1 VKLGPGQLHSTHDM
15 EALMQPNRPLRK
27 SIKFSLPLLLLALP
41 GMAYLIINNYIPM
54 LGIIIAFKK
63 MDYAKGIL
71 ASNWIGLSNF
81 RFLFSTPDA
90 WVMTRNTLLY
100 NLAFIVVG
108 TVLAIGLA
116 IMMFE
121 ITGHFF
127 ARYFQGMYLLPNLIS
142 MVVVSYVVF
151 AFLNAD
157 TGLLP
162 KSVFPV
168 LKMQDI
174 NFYTS
179 PGYWPVI
186 LLIVFLWKNTGY
198 ASIIYLASIAG
209 IDSTIYEAAR
219 IDGAGKWDQIRYI
232 PLPSLKPTIIIL
244 FLFSV
249 GRMMYSDFGL
259 FYQVTMNSGALY
271 STTQTIDT
279 YVYRGLMQLGNI
291 GMASAAGVY
300 QSVIGFILILGAN
313 YLVKKINPEDAL
325 F

>member
-1 VKLGPGQLHSTHDM
+1 
-15 EALMQPNRPLRK
+15 MQSKRSFIQ
-27 SIKFSLPLLLLALP
+27 SIRYTLPLLLLALP
-41 GMAYLIINNYIPM
+41 GMIYLIINNYIPM

-81 RFLFSTPDA
+81 KFLFSTPDA

-100 NLAFIVVG
+100 NLAFIIIG
-108 TVLAIGLA
+108 TVFAIGLS
-116 IMMFE
+116 IMMNE
-121 ITGHFF
+121 VTGFFF
-127 ARYFQGMYLLPNLIS
+127 AKYFQGTFLLPNLIS
-142 MVVVSYVVF
+142 MVVVSYLVF

-157 TGLLP
+157 TGLFP
-162 KSVFPV
+162 KSVFPA
-168 LKMQDI
+168 LSIPDI
-174 NFYTS
+174 NFYTA
-179 PGYWPVI
+179 PGYWPLI
-186 LLIVFLWKNTGY
+186 LLIVFIWKNTGY
-198 ASIIYLASIAG
+198 ASIIYLSSIAG
-209 IDSTIYEAAR
+209 IDKTIYEAAR
-219 IDGAGKWDQIRYI
+219 IDGATKWDQIRLITI
-232 PLPSLKPTIIIL
+232 PLLKPTIIIL

-279 YVYRGLMQLGNI
+279 YVYRGLMQLNNI

-300 QSVIGFILILGAN
+300 QSVIGFILVLGAN
-313 YLVKKINPEDAL
+313 FLVRKINPENAL

>member
-1 VKLGPGQLHSTHDM
+1 
-15 EALMQPNRPLRK
+15 MQPNRPQRK

-100 NLAFIVVG
+100 NLAFIVIG
-108 TVLAIGLA
+108 TILAIGLA

-162 KSVFPV
+162 KSIFPV

-198 ASIIYLASIAG
+198 ASIIYLAGIAG

-219 IDGAGKWDQIRYI
+219 IDGASKWDQIRYI
-232 PLPSLKPTIIIL
+232 TLPSLKPTIIIL

>member
-1 VKLGPGQLHSTHDM
+1 MRPKRPF
-15 EALMQPNRPLRK
+15 MQ
-27 SIKFSLPLLLLALP
+27 SIRYALPLLLLALP
-41 GMAYLIINNYIPM
+41 GMVYLIINNYIPM

-81 RFLFSTPDA
+81 KFLFSTPDA

-100 NLAFIVVG
+100 NLAFIVIG
-108 TVLAIGLA
+108 TIFAIGLA
-116 IMMFE
+116 IMMNE
-121 ITGHFF
+121 VTGFFF
-127 ARYFQGMYLLPNLIS
+127 AKYFQGTFLLPNLIS
-142 MVVVSYVVF
+142 MVVVSYLVF

-157 TGLLP
+157 TGLFP
-162 KSVFPV
+162 KSIFPS
-168 LKMQDI
+168 LNIPDI

-179 PGYWPVI
+179 PGYWPLI

-198 ASIIYLASIAG
+198 ASIIYLSSIAG
-209 IDSTIYEAAR
+209 IDKTIYEAAR
-219 IDGAGKWDQIRYI
+219 IDGATKWDQIRLI
-232 PLPSLKPTIIIL
+232 TLPLLKPTIIIL

-279 YVYRGLMQLGNI
+279 YVYRGLMQLNNI

-300 QSVIGFILILGAN
+300 QSVIGFILVLGAN
-313 YLVKKINPEDAL
+313 FVVRKINPDNAL

>member
-1 VKLGPGQLHSTHDM
+1 MHLKRSFLQSFRQT
-15 EALMQPNRPLRK
+15 
-27 SIKFSLPLLLLALP
+27 LPLLLLTLP
-41 GMAYLIINNYIPM
+41 GMVYLLINNYIPM

-81 RFLFSTPDA
+81 KFLFSTPDA

-100 NLAFIVVG
+100 NLAFIVIG
-108 TVLAIGLA
+108 TVFAIGLA
-116 IMMFE
+116 LMMNE
-121 ITGHFF
+121 ITGYFF
-127 ARYFQGMYLLPNLIS
+127 AKYFQGTFLLPNLIS
-142 MVVVSYVVF
+142 MVVVSYLVF

-157 TGLLP
+157 TGLFP
-162 KSVFPV
+162 KSIFPA
-168 LKMQDI
+168 LNIQEI

-179 PGYWPVI
+179 PGYWPII

-209 IDSTIYEAAR
+209 IDKTIYEAAR
-219 IDGAGKWDQIRYI
+219 IDGASKWDQIRLI
-232 PLPSLKPTIIIL
+232 TLPLLKPTIIIL
-244 FLFSV
+244 FLFSI

-279 YVYRGLMQLGNI
+279 YVYRGLMQLNNI

-300 QSVIGFILILGAN
+300 QSVIGFILVLGAN
-313 YLVKKINPEDAL
+313 FLVRKINPENAL

>member
-1 VKLGPGQLHSTHDM
+1 MPGFTPPLGM
-15 EALMQPNRPLRK
+15 EAPMHHKSPFRK
-27 SIKFSLPLLLLALP
+27 SFANSLPLLLLTLP
-41 GMAYLIINNYIPM
+41 GLAYLVINNYIPM

-71 ASNWIGLSNF
+71 ASKWIGLSNF

-100 NLAFIVVG
+100 NLAFIVIG
-108 TVLAIGLA
+108 TTFAIGLA

-121 ITGHFF
+121 ITGHFY
-127 ARYFQGMYLLPNLIS
+127 AKYFQGMYLLPNLIS
-142 MVVVSYVVF
+142 MVVVSYLVF

-162 KSVFPV
+162 KSVFPA
-168 LKMQDI
+168 LKIQDI
-174 NFYTS
+174 NLYTS
-179 PGYWPVI
+179 PGYWPFI

-209 IDSTIYEAAR
+209 IDSTIYEAAK
-219 IDGAGKWDQIRYI
+219 IDGASKWDQIRYI
-232 PLPSLKPTIIIL
+232 TLPLLKPTIIIL
-244 FLFSV
+244 FLFSI

-291 GMASAAGVY
+291 GMASSAGVY
-300 QSVIGFILILGAN
+300 QSVFGFILVLGAN
-313 YLVKKINPEDAL
+313 FLVKKINPDNAL

>member
-1 VKLGPGQLHSTHDM
+1 MNPKRSFLQ
-15 EALMQPNRPLRK
+15 
-27 SIKFSLPLLLLALP
+27 SIKYSLPLLLLALP
-41 GMAYLIINNYIPM
+41 GLAYLIINNYIPM
-54 LGIIIAFKK
+54 LGIVIAFKK
-63 MDYAKGIL
+63 LNYAKGIL
-71 ASNWIGLSNF
+71 ASPWVGLSNF
-81 RFLFSTPDA
+81 KFLFSTPDA

-100 NLAFIVVG
+100 NLAFIVIG
-108 TVLAIGLA
+108 TIFAIGLA
-116 IMMFE
+116 IMMNE
-121 ITGHFF
+121 ITSFFF
-127 ARYFQGMYLLPNLIS
+127 AKYFQGMYLLPNLIS
-142 MVVVSYVVF
+142 MVVVSYLVF

-162 KSVFPV
+162 KSVFPA
-168 LKMQDI
+168 LKVQDI

-179 PGYWPVI
+179 PGYWPLI

-209 IDSTIYEAAR
+209 IDKTIYEAAR

-232 PLPSLKPTIIIL
+232 TLPLLKPTIVIL
-244 FLFSV
+244 FLFSI

-279 YVYRGLMQLGNI
+279 YVFRGLMQLNNI
-291 GMASAAGVY
+291 SMASAAGVY
-300 QSVIGFILILGAN
+300 QSFIGFILVLGAN
-313 YLVKKINPEDAL
+313 FLVKKISPDNAL

>member
-1 VKLGPGQLHSTHDM
+1 
-15 EALMQPNRPLRK
+15 MQQKRSFLK
-27 SIKFSLPLLLLALP
+27 SMRYTLPLLFLALP

-54 LGIIIAFKK
+54 FGIIIAFKK

-71 ASNWIGLSNF
+71 ASKWIGLSNF
-81 RFLFSTPDA
+81 KFLFSTPDA

-100 NLAFIVVG
+100 NLAFIVIG
-108 TVLAIGLA
+108 TIFAVALA
-116 IMMFE
+116 IMMNE
-121 ITGHFF
+121 ITGYFF
-127 ARYFQGMYLLPNLIS
+127 AKYFQGMYLLPNLIS
-142 MVVVSYVVF
+142 MVVVSYLVF

-162 KSVFPV
+162 RSIFPA
-168 LKMQDI
+168 LKIQDI

-179 PGYWPVI
+179 AGYWPFI

-198 ASIIYLASIAG
+198 ASIIYLSSIAG
-209 IDSTIYEAAR
+209 IDRTMYEAAK
-219 IDGAGKWDQIRYI
+219 IDGAGKWEQIRYI
-232 PLPSLKPTIIIL
+232 TLPLLKPTIIIL
-244 FLFSV
+244 FLFSI

-259 FYQVTMNSGALY
+259 FYQVTLNSGALY

-279 YVYRGLMQLGNI
+279 YVFRGLMQLGNI

-300 QSVIGFILILGAN
+300 QSVIGFILVLGAN
-313 YLVKKINPEDAL
+313 FLVRKINPENAL

>member
-1 VKLGPGQLHSTHDM
+1 
-15 EALMQPNRPLRK
+15 MQSKRSFIQ
-27 SIKFSLPLLLLALP
+27 SIRYTLPLLLLALP
-41 GMAYLIINNYIPM
+41 GMIYLIINNYIPM

-81 RFLFSTPDA
+81 KFLFSTPDA

-100 NLAFIVVG
+100 NLAFIIIG
-108 TVLAIGLA
+108 TGFAIGLA
-116 IMMFE
+116 IMMNE
-121 ITGHFF
+121 VTGFFF
-127 ARYFQGMYLLPNLIS
+127 AKYFQGTFLLPNLIS
-142 MVVVSYVVF
+142 MVVVSYLVF

-157 TGLLP
+157 TGLFP
-162 KSVFPV
+162 KSVFPA
-168 LKMQDI
+168 LSIPDI
-174 NFYTS
+174 NFYTA
-179 PGYWPVI
+179 PGYWPLI
-186 LLIVFLWKNTGY
+186 LLIVFIWKNTGY
-198 ASIIYLASIAG
+198 ASIIYLSSIAG
-209 IDSTIYEAAR
+209 IDKTIYEAAR
-219 IDGAGKWDQIRYI
+219 IDGATKWDQIRLITI
-232 PLPSLKPTIIIL
+232 PLLKPTIIIL

-279 YVYRGLMQLGNI
+279 YVYRGLMQLNNI

-300 QSVIGFILILGAN
+300 QSVIGFILVLGAN
-313 YLVKKINPEDAL
+313 FLVRKINPENAL

>member
-1 VKLGPGQLHSTHDM
+1 
-15 EALMQPNRPLRK
+15 
-27 SIKFSLPLLLLALP
+27 
-41 GMAYLIINNYIPM
+41 
-54 LGIIIAFKK
+54 
-63 MDYAKGIL
+63 
-71 ASNWIGLSNF
+71 
-81 RFLFSTPDA
+81 
-90 WVMTRNTLLY
+90 
-100 NLAFIVVG
+100 
-108 TVLAIGLA
+108 
-116 IMMFE
+116 
-121 ITGHFF
+121 
-127 ARYFQGMYLLPNLIS
+127 
-142 MVVVSYVVF
+142 
-151 AFLNAD
+151 
-157 TGLLP
+157 
-162 KSVFPV
+162 
-168 LKMQDI
+168 MQDI

-232 PLPSLKPTIIIL
+232 TLPSLKPTIIIL

>member
-1 VKLGPGQLHSTHDM
+1 MHPKRSFARSTK
-15 EALMQPNRPLRK
+15 A
-27 SIKFSLPLLLLALP
+27 SLPLLLLALP

-54 LGIIIAFKK
+54 AGIIIAFKK

-81 RFLFSTPDA
+81 KFLFATPDA
-90 WVMTRNTLLY
+90 WIMTRNTLLY
-100 NLAFIVVG
+100 NAAFIIIG
-108 TVLAIGLA
+108 TVCSLALAIL
-116 IMMFE
+116 MNE
-121 ITGHFF
+121 ITGFF
-127 ARYFQGMYLLPNLIS
+127 YARYLQGMYLLPNLIS
-142 MVVVSYVVF
+142 MVVVSYLVF

-162 KSVFPV
+162 KSVFPA
-168 LKMQDI
+168 LNIQEI

-179 PGYWPVI
+179 AGYWPSI

-198 ASIIYLASIAG
+198 ASIIYLSSIAG
-209 IDSTIYEAAR
+209 IDRTIYEAAK
-219 IDGAGKWDQIRYI
+219 IDGAGKWNQIRYI
-232 PLPSLKPTIIIL
+232 TLPLLRPTIIIL

-271 STTQTIDT
+271 PTTQTIDT
-279 YVYRGLMQLGNI
+279 YVFRGLMQLGNI

-300 QSVIGFILILGAN
+300 QSVFGFILVLGAN
-313 YLVKKINPEDAL
+313 FLVKKINPENAL

>member
-1 VKLGPGQLHSTHDM
+1 LARAQLHSTHDM
-15 EALMQPNRPLRK
+15 ETFMQPKRPFRK
-27 SIKFSLPLLLLALP
+27 SIKYSLPLLLLALP
-41 GMAYLIINNYIPM
+41 GMIYLVINNYIPM

-71 ASNWIGLSNF
+71 ASKWIGLSNF

-100 NLAFIVVG
+100 NLAFIVIG
-108 TVLAIGLA
+108 TTLAIGLA
-116 IMMFE
+116 IMMYE
-121 ITGHFF
+121 ITGYFF

-142 MVVVSYVVF
+142 MVVVSYLVF

-162 KSVFPV
+162 KSVFPA
-168 LKMQDI
+168 LKIQEI
-174 NFYTS
+174 NLYTS
-179 PGYWPVI
+179 PGYWPFI

-198 ASIIYLASIAG
+198 ASIIYLSSIAG
-209 IDSTIYEAAR
+209 IDSTIYEAAK
-219 IDGAGKWDQIRYI
+219 IDGASKWDQIRYI
-232 PLPSLKPTIIIL
+232 TLPLLKPTVIIL

-279 YVYRGLMQLGNI
+279 YVFRGLMQLGNI

-300 QSVIGFILILGAN
+300 QSVIGFFLVLGAN
-313 YLVKKINPEDAL
+313 YMVKKINPENAL

>member
-1 VKLGPGQLHSTHDM
+1 M
-15 EALMQPNRPLRK
+15 ETLMQPNRPLRK

-41 GMAYLIINNYIPM
+41 GMAYLLINNYIPM

-63 MDYAKGIL
+63 MDYAKGLL
-71 ASNWIGLSNF
+71 ASKWIGLSNF

-100 NLAFIVVG
+100 NLAFIVIG
-108 TVLAIGLA
+108 TILAIGLA

-121 ITGHFF
+121 ITGYFF

-219 IDGAGKWDQIRYI
+219 IDGASKWDQIRYI
-232 PLPSLKPTIIIL
+232 TLPSLKPTIIIL

>member
-1 VKLGPGQLHSTHDM
+1 M
-15 EALMQPNRPLRK
+15 EAFMQPNRPRRK
-27 SIKFSLPLLLLALP
+27 SIKFSLPLLLLTLP

-63 MDYAKGIL
+63 MDYAKGLL
-71 ASNWIGLSNF
+71 ASKWIGLSNF

-100 NLAFIVVG
+100 NLAFIVIG

-121 ITGHFF
+121 ITGYFF

-162 KSVFPV
+162 KSVFPA
-168 LKMQDI
+168 LKVQDI

-219 IDGAGKWDQIRYI
+219 IDGASKWDQIRYI
-232 PLPSLKPTIIIL
+232 TLPSLKPTIIIL

-300 QSVIGFILILGAN
+300 QSVIGFILILGSN

>member
-232 PLPSLKPTIIIL
+232 TLPSLKPTIIIL